1 VERSGGSFPG
11 ASGARPG
18 LSSSPRPT
26 SFPAAAA
33 AAAARAA
40 LLLPLM
46 PRGSPGSPSRTA
58 LPLPPGAAFP
68 GHHAAS
74 PASPGL
80 APPARPPPAFDPAW
94 YAAHFDE
101 WPLRIVSPR
110 TRTGAEAARELSF
123 AIGDLVA
130 GRYVVTELLGGSQGA
145 FSTALQALDTATRS
159 LVCLKVI
166 KNVKDYVD
174 QSLDEVRLL
183 RLANAADP
191 DDSAGILRLLDAFY
205 HREHLFLVTEAL
217 RADLHAVA
225 RAAAR
230 SAAVARASGSPAPA
244 RPPYF
249 TLPRIQAI
257 ARQVLHALAF
267 LHGLGILHCDVKPEN
282 VLLKS
287 YSRCEVKLI
296 DLGSSCLASDPPA
309 GYVQSRAYRAPEVVL
324 GCGYGPSIDVWSV
337 GCVVAE
343 LVAGRVLLPST
354 SAAGLLARLEGLR
367 GPVPAAMRA
376 RGRYA
381 HRYYTPS
388 GAIVERDRRSGALA
402 RLKPKRTSLA
412 ARVPGADPE
421 CLSFLDA
428 LLTVDPAARPSAAAA
443 LAHPWLAKDYGEGAA
458 LYTG

>member
-1 VERSGGSFPG
+1 M
-11 ASGARPG
+11 A
-18 LSSSPRPT
+18 
-26 SFPAAAA
+26 PAH
-33 AAAARAA
+33 R
-40 LLLPLM
+40 
-46 PRGSPGSPSRTA
+46 
-58 LPLPPGAAFP
+58 
-68 GHHAAS
+68 
-74 PASPGL
+74 L
-80 APPARPPPAFDPAW
+80 A
-94 YAAHFDE
+94 
-101 WPLRIVSPR
+101 R

-324 GCGYGPSIDVWSV
+324 GAGTGP
-337 GCVVAE
+337 
-343 LVAGRVLLPST
+343 PST
-354 SAAGLLARLEGLR
+354 SG
-367 GPVPAAMRA
+367 
-376 RGRYA
+376 
-381 HRYYTPS
+381 
-388 GAIVERDRRSGALA
+388 RSGAWWRSWWRGGCCCHRLQRLGCWPALRGCGGPCRRPCGPGGGTHTGTTRRRA
-402 RLKPKRTSLA
+402 RSWSGTGGRAPWRGSSPNA
-412 ARVPGADPE
+412 
-421 CLSFLDA
+421 
-428 LLTVDPAARPSAAAA
+428 PAWPRACRGPTRSACPSWT
-443 LAHPWLAKDYGEGAA
+443 PS
-458 LYTG
+458 